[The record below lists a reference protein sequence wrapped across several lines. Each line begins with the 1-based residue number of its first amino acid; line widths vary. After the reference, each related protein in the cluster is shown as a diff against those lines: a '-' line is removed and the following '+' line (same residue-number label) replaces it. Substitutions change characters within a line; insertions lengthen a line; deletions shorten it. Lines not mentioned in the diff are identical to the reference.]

1 MSSGSR
7 LFFHALTRFRQPS
20 IQHKIHKILRFTSQ
34 RIKANLTRCASVL
47 YIWRKQIN
55 MLTSHRQN
63 AKANVGIDI
72 AKGKDRSPDVIT
84 SIHYFA
90 FCAATVGHLIVVG
103 VR

>member
-1 MSSGSR
+1 
-7 LFFHALTRFRQPS
+7 
-20 IQHKIHKILRFTSQ
+20 
-34 RIKANLTRCASVL
+34 
-47 YIWRKQIN
+47 
-55 MLTSHRQN
+55 MLTLHRQN

>member
-1 MSSGSR
+1 
-7 LFFHALTRFRQPS
+7 
-20 IQHKIHKILRFTSQ
+20 
-34 RIKANLTRCASVL
+34 
-47 YIWRKQIN
+47 

-72 AKGKDRSPDVIT
+72 AKGKDRSPDVIN

-90 FCAATVGHLIVVG
+90 FRAATVGHLIVVG